1 MFQALAKRNALQ
13 YDYVV
18 LEHFDWSRRGD
29 YMYASHGISVSV
41 ANDALADPDRVVID
55 PDYNSATGRG
65 VRIIGYSMLAQGIV
79 TVIVLSD
86 GGVDYGVNGWL
97 ANEKDQR
104 IYREAEVHGQD

>member
-1 MFQALAKRNALQ
+1 M
-13 YDYVV
+13 
-18 LEHFDWSRRGD
+18 LENLDWSRRGD
-29 YMYASHGISVSV
+29 YMHASHGISVQV
-41 ANDALADPDRVVID
+41 ANDALADPARVVID
-55 PDYNSATGRG
+55 PDYNSRTGRS
-65 VRIIGYSMLAQGIV
+65 VRIIGYSMLAQGIVTVIV

>member
-1 MFQALAKRNALQ
+1 MP
-13 YDYVV
+13 
-18 LEHFDWSRRGD
+18 SRTRPR
-29 YMYASHGISVSV
+29 V
-41 ANDALADPDRVVID
+41 AIE
-55 PDYNSATGRG
+55 PDYNSRTGRS

-104 IYREAEVHGQD
+104 IYREGETHEQD